1 MCHFF
6 VIILS
11 KFGRM
16 GNAIFLY
23 QGGEFLE
30 ILQIRHNAQRLGREI
45 VQYTHGICV
54 QSQNCVQKP
63 FRGSGFPGAREAR
76 ERSRS
81 VRAAV
86 HFPAPFSWC
95 RRVALAIRRFRAGI
109 SPPAGAKREGH
120 LRFASL
126 FELLPFP
133 QQPRERALRLYFIG
147 NSHKGT
153 VSVSVFRAVAALSR
167 QIALVLRNWV

>member
-30 ILQIRHNAQRLGREI
+30 ILQIRHNAQRLRSEI

-63 FRGSGFPGAREAR
+63 FRSSGFPGAREAR
-76 ERSRS
+76 ERSRP

-95 RRVALAIRRFRAGI
+95 RRVALAIRRFRAG
-109 SPPAGAKREGH
+109 
-120 LRFASL
+120 
-126 FELLPFP
+126 
-133 QQPRERALRLYFIG
+133 
-147 NSHKGT
+147 GT
-153 VSVSVFRAVAALSR
+153 VSKRIDTPYGGFYPLGTPSSALFGKRRSDGTQAFLLRGGTEKGER
-167 QIALVLRNWV
+167 QYRYQLVGSA

>member
-45 VQYTHGICV
+45 VQYTHDICV

-63 FRGSGFPGAREAR
+63 FRSSGFPGAREAR
-76 ERSRS
+76 ERSRP
-81 VRAAV
+81 VRAAA

-95 RRVALAIRRFRAGI
+95 NRVALAIRRFRAGEFRRRCGGNG
-109 SPPAGAKREGH
+109 PHARRAQKGRDTYGLPVGH
-120 LRFASL
+120 
-126 FELLPFP
+126 
-133 QQPRERALRLYFIG
+133 
-147 NSHKGT
+147 
-153 VSVSVFRAVAALSR
+153 
-167 QIALVLRNWV
+167 